1 MTQDQDKDS
10 PPPVVNEMRLL
21 NVEHLAVILG
31 RAVSSIR
38 SDASRCPHSLPPLV
52 RIPGAR
58 RLLWR
63 KQDVEAWLEG
73 LVAQAAPPPP
83 TATTGRRR
91 GRPRKIAKQLHP
103 GQQ

>member
-1 MTQDQDKDS
+1 L
-10 PPPVVNEMRLL
+10 RLL
-21 NVEHLAVILG
+21 VVEDLAAILG

-63 KQDVEAWLEG
+63 KQDVEAWLAG
-73 LVAQAAPPPP
+73 LVVQPPQSSPSAAN
-83 TATTGRRR
+83 TGRRR
-91 GRPRKIAKQLHP
+91 GRPRKADVKQRNQTN
-103 GQQ
+103 GV

>member
-10 PPPVVNEMRLL
+10 PPPVVDEMRLL
-21 NVEHLAVILG
+21 NVDHLAMILG

-38 SDASRCPHSLPPLV
+38 SDASRCPHSLPPMV

-63 KQDVEAWLEG
+63 KQDVEAWLAG
-73 LVAQAAPPPP
+73 LVAQPVSPPSTTAP
-83 TATTGRRR
+83 GRRR
-91 GRPRKIAKQLHP
+91 GRPRKIAAREYSERQ
-103 GQQ
+103 